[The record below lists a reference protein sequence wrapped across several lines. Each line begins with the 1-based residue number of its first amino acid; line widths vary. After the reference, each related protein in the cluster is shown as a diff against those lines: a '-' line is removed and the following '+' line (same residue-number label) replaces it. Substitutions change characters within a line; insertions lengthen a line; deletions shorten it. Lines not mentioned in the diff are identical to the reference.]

1 MKTRL
6 VFFICFLFG
15 CASCVA
21 QYEVDSQQKQLSY
34 TTDSLHY
41 TDVLN
46 RLAMLYSEI
55 NADSSFY
62 YAGKAYDIAQRLRY
76 KKGEADA
83 ANNLGIVHDLKGNM
97 QQALHYFDNAYSR
110 YSKMHDVSNM
120 IQTTLNI
127 AIVFY
132 EMEKLSKAHNRFKTA
147 FALSKNLKQ
156 DSIMSFA
163 YANYVTC
170 FAGEMTNDSIQL
182 FIQKSKQ
189 IAEKYKDY
197 RMMLFA
203 DQLTAE
209 DISSNH
215 PKKAIAILQSSLQNA
230 LSNKYYYT
238 ATDVLIDLGDITA
251 DSAKAVQ
258 YYLQSLS
265 LCKQKGFTSGVRF
278 AYEKL
283 YDFYQEK
290 GDDNAS
296 LLYSE
301 KLLHFY
307 HEQKNIEKT
316 YGIDY
321 MDYALKS
328 KELESSLN
336 ELKFQQRLFILIIVI
351 CILCIVFAI
360 ILWRYAKKL
369 KKAGNALKIQF
380 QQSESTAES
389 LDKLNKNYARVI
401 KVVAHD
407 LRNPVSNI
415 NMISEMIDPA
425 VMTAEEIQDF
435 TGIIRTLSKNCFDL
449 IDQLLNA
456 NLNEEQKIIKSPIN
470 LNHLLSQC
478 VRLLNFKAK
487 EKKQQITFSH
497 SAELLLLADADKL
510 TRVITNL
517 VMNAIK
523 FSPEEST
530 IRIKTFLK
538 GKYAI
543 LAIIDQGI
551 GIPANLQHKIF
562 DPFTS
567 ARRPGTKGET
577 TFGLGLY
584 ISKSIIEA
592 HGGIIWFNCMPGK
605 GTAFYVQLPLLQNE
619 TDNTSLTM
627 ESMQEN

>member
-1 MKTRL
+1 
-6 VFFICFLFG
+6 
-15 CASCVA
+15 VA
-21 QYEVDSQQKQLSY
+21 QHEVDNLQKQLSF
-34 TTDSLHY
+34 TTDSMHY

-62 YAGKAYDIAQRLRY
+62 YAGKAYDIAQRLGYER
-76 KKGEADA
+76 GEADA
-83 ANNLGIVHDLKGNM
+83 ANNLGIIHDLKGNM
-97 QQALHYFDNAYSR
+97 QQALRYYDDAYSR

-120 IQTTLNI
+120 IQTTLNV
-127 AIVFY
+127 AIVFD
-132 EMEKLSKAHNRFKTA
+132 EMEKHAKAYKRFNTA

-156 DSIMSFA
+156 DSIMSFI

-170 FAGEMTNDSIQL
+170 FADNMSNDSIQL

-209 DISSNH
+209 NISESH
-215 PKKAIAILQSSLQNA
+215 PQKAIAILESILQKA
-230 LSNKYYYT
+230 LLNRFYYT

-251 DSAKAVQ
+251 DSAKAVD
-258 YYLQSLS
+258 YYLQSLT
-265 LCKQKGFTSGVRF
+265 LCEQKGFTSGVRF

-296 LLYSE
+296 LVYSE

-307 HEQKNIEKT
+307 DEQKNIEKT

-321 MDYALKS
+321 MDYALKN
-328 KELESSLN
+328 KELENSLT
-336 ELKFQQRLFILIIVI
+336 ELRFQQRLIILTTII
-351 CILCIVFAI
+351 CILCIAFTI

-369 KKAGNALKIQF
+369 KKAGDALKIQF

-389 LDKLNKNYARVI
+389 LDKLNKDYARVI

-425 VMTAEEIQDF
+425 TMAAEEIQDY

-456 NLNEEQKIIKSPIN
+456 NLNEEQKIIKSPID

-497 SAELLLLADADKL
+497 SSELLLFADADKL

-530 IRIKTFLK
+530 IQIKTFLK

-543 LAIIDQGI
+543 LAVVDQGI
-551 GIPANLQHKIF
+551 GIPANLQNKIF

-592 HGGIIWFNCMPGK
+592 HGGTIWFSSMPGK

-619 TDNTSLTM
+619 TDNKSLTM
-627 ESMQEN
+627 ESMQES